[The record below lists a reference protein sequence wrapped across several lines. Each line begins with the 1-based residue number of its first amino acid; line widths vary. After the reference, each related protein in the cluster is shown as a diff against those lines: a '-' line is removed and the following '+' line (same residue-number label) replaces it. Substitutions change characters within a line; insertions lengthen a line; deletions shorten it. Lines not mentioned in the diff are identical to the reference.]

1 MLTEA
6 VTVLREQTKIKY
18 SGGSSI
24 TAFLIHYKII
34 GDDIMHKDIRFA
46 TQMALLNQLY
56 KNKFITEQ
64 EYKAILKTI
73 KNDYNIPQI
82 ELTS

>member
-1 MLTEA
+1 
-6 VTVLREQTKIKY
+6 
-18 SGGSSI
+18 
-24 TAFLIHYKII
+24 
-34 GDDIMHKDIRFA
+34 MHKNLKFA
-46 TQMALLNQLY
+46 SQIALLEQLY
-56 KNKFITEQ
+56 KVKLITEY

>member
-1 MLTEA
+1 MI
-6 VTVLREQTKIKY
+6 REDTM
-18 SGGSSI
+18 
-24 TAFLIHYKII
+24 HKII
-34 GDDIMHKDIRFA
+34 RFT
-46 TQMALLNQLY
+46 TQIALLEQLY
-56 KNKFITEQ
+56 KRGLITES